1 MNAKKWFVTVI
12 LLNAVLLAAA
22 AYFTREVPWRHS
34 SYRAGVVKADVGP
47 NPVPELTSFEGSS
60 RGFGPQVDAILP
72 GKDRCP
78 ELLDLETGRRLALP
92 DYDSFEAPAEAI
104 MIWVRTNGL
113 DISGS
118 IWPGGA
124 ACVTYNMTIV
134 PIETRCWAELTT
146 QDLLNNKVL
155 ANPQQAPRRLLVFGP
170 GRPDTYLFRT
180 QEGSLGV
187 LRLLGLSDDGRGVE
201 IRYKLL
207 E

>member
-1 MNAKKWFVTVI
+1 MNVKKRLVMVSF
-12 LLNAVLLAAA
+12 ASAGLLAAA
-22 AYFTREVPWRHS
+22 AYFTRELPSRHS
-34 SYRAGVVKADVGP
+34 GYGAGVVASDFGP
-47 NPVPELTSFEGSS
+47 HSVPVLTGLEGSS
-60 RGFGPQVDAILP
+60 RCFRPQVDAVLP
-72 GKDRCP
+72 GKERCP
-78 ELLDLETGRRLALP
+78 ELLDLETGRRLAQP
-92 DYDSFEAPAEAI
+92 DYDDFESPAEAI
-104 MIWVRTNGL
+104 MAWIRTNGL

-134 PIETRCWAELTT
+134 PIETRCWAELTA

-155 ANPQQAPRRLLVFGP
+155 ANPQQAPRRLLVLGP

-180 QEGSLGV
+180 QEGHLGM

>member
-34 SYRAGVVKADVGP
+34 SYHASVVKALHSVA
-47 NPVPELTSFEGSS
+47 VLTS
-60 RGFGPQVDAILP
+60 RGFGPQVEAALP

-92 DYDSFEAPAEAI
+92 DYDGFEAPAEAI
-104 MIWVRTNGL
+104 MTWIRTNGL

-118 IWPGGA
+118 IWAGGA
-124 ACVTYNMTIV
+124 ACVTYNMIVV
-134 PIETRCWAELTT
+134 PIETRCWAEMPA

-155 ANPQQAPRRLLVFGP
+155 ANPQQAPRRLLVLGP

-180 QEGSLGV
+180 QEGNLGM
-187 LRLLGLSDDGRGVE
+187 LRLLGLSEDGHGVE